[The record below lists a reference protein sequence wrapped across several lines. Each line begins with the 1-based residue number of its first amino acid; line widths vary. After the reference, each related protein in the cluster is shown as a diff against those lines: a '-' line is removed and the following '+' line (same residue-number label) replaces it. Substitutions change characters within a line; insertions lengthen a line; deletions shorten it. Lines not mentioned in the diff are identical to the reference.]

1 MKINEIKQ
9 ACIYLSGRKGE
20 KMEKNRT
27 YEVVGIS
34 IYDGKSK
41 KDGKPYRVHIL
52 EVDFEGK
59 TAKIRTFTDE
69 PVTIGDHVEIG
80 IGTRKTLYGSEL
92 IPEVK
97 RVVKKGE

>member
-1 MKINEIKQ
+1 MSKYVMSNNEIKQ

-41 KDGKPYRVHIL
+41 KDDKPYRVHIL

-59 TAKIRTFTDE
+59 TAKSEHLQMNLSRL
-69 PVTIGDHVEIG
+69 EIMS
-80 IGTRKTLYGSEL
+80 KLDWE
-92 IPEVK
+92 
-97 RVVKKGE
+97 

>member
-9 ACIYLSGRKGE
+9 ACIHLSGRKGD
-20 KMEKNRT
+20 KMENNKM

-69 PVTIGDHVEIG
+69 PVTIGDKVEIG
-80 IGTRKTLYGSEL
+80 IGVKRTLYGSEL
-92 IPEVK
+92 IAEVK
-97 RVVKKGE
+97 KVIKEGE

>member
-1 MKINEIKQ
+1 
-9 ACIYLSGRKGE
+9 
-20 KMEKNRT
+20 MEKNKM

-69 PVTIGDHVEIG
+69 PVTIGDRIEIG

>member
-1 MKINEIKQ
+1 M
-9 ACIYLSGRKGE
+9 
-20 KMEKNRT
+20 
-27 YEVVGIS
+27 
-34 IYDGKSK
+34 
-41 KDGKPYRVHIL
+41 

-69 PVTIGDHVEIG
+69 PVTIGDRIEIG